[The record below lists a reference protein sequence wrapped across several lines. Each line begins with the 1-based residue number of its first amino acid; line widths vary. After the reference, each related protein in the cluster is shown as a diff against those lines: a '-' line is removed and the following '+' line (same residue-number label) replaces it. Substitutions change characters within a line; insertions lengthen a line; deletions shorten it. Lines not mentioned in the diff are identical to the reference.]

1 MYIVV
6 NTTNTIKD
14 GVFIMMIT
22 KEFARVWN
30 NLAAMGFTPTMVEDG
45 VIDITTHS
53 TCDELDF
60 AAAVIDL
67 PNVFLVKVDTEEN
80 ERYYNVDQF
89 TVRVYA
95 AF

>member
-30 NLAAMGFTPTMVEDG
+30 SLAGMGFTPTMVEDG
-45 VIDITTHS
+45 VIDITTYNTS
-53 TCDELDF
+53 DELDF

-67 PNVFLVKVDTEEN
+67 PNVFLVKVDKEEN